1 MSTKTTFKRVALV
14 TVAALSFGLL
24 TSVTPA
30 SAASVSLNAVVGP
43 NGATSLTVVG
53 GNDSSTGA
61 IIRID
66 VAADSAT
73 PTTLGLQDGE
83 TITASVIGV
92 PTSVTAKTLAANGGS
107 LADTATATGSD
118 FVMLEVKPALVS
130 SGNVGTAAASTTAYN
145 SRGYE
150 VTSTRLGGGGDL
162 ESFTAQSRA
171 TANTNATDGQLGGY
185 GTQGASSNTYFQNVD
200 GRKETSASINT
211 VSYFV
216 AIHPRSTATVVD
228 QGAYTIQFQ
237 LTDANGAVRGT
248 KTVKIDFVS
257 TAARSDA
264 TLAVATSGT
273 FLAAA
278 ALATSDSTSATYAT
292 VTLRNRDGGLVR
304 MSDGTMPVGSGTNSL
319 SVKMQESTTAVPVY
333 TDTNT
338 AGTTRLNISDTGTLG
353 ADFGTSTQ
361 GVGTLVPGDGV
372 YGVQATNL
380 PFIKSSSTTGSVQLY
395 RIEAAFGN
403 APIQTAAVT
412 VFATSGAGTATAGNT
427 DALVTAAG
435 MSAADQLQKSNAASQ
450 SWTLPTTA
458 TTATVKFWIQTSSE
472 TPTPAAAITVTPT
485 WSGTYGTASV
495 SPATS
500 TTGTVYTTDALG
512 NISVTVTNSA
522 PVSGA
527 SVALVLTGG
536 AAFGAGTYTATLT
549 WAKAA
554 AAKVS
559 VSDPITGVYVKTGS
573 TNVTT
578 IKVTDQFG
586 AAVSG
591 QAVSVT
597 LGSTSANYSAT
608 TVIAPITTDA
618 SGIATYSLVGGA
630 TTATLDALSF
640 QCVPTACGTAAPM
653 TYNYVS
659 TVPEVATMSAY
670 HDLSWST
677 TAATLTPATGIYSSG
692 TTKLVIEDS
701 RNISKEQLAATD
713 TNTTN
718 DEVALRFYA
727 LASGSV
733 AATGAIV
740 KVTAGTN
747 GHILSSSG
755 LPVKSRDFIVNSTG
769 YTNNILVLATGPG
782 DVTFTATSGTV
793 TATAVLKVSDRS
805 SGGRNIKITSAAT
818 GAANGSGVPV
828 TVTVT
833 DRYGNPVS
841 NVALNVVASGVGSF
855 MGGAITNSFTTDA
868 SGSYTFLANT
878 VVSDGGVA
886 KYTATTGTSG
896 SFSDAA
902 GYVGAT
908 EVDATL
914 SAGNKSASVDITFA
928 AGASSTDVAQAATDA
943 AAEATD
949 AANAATDAAN
959 AAAEAADAATAAAQD
974 AADAVAA
981 LSTQVS
987 EMVNALKKQ
996 ITALT
1001 NLVIKIQKKVK
1012 A

>member
-1 MSTKTTFKRVALV
+1 MSTKTTFKRIALV
-14 TVAALSFGLL
+14 TVAALGFGLL
-24 TSVTPA
+24 SSVTYTA
-30 SAASVSLNAVVGP
+30 SAVSTGLVASVGP
-43 NGATSLTVVG
+43 NGQTSVTVVG
-53 GNDSSTGA
+53 GTNATTGVLIRLDVTNNDT
-61 IIRID
+61 
-66 VAADSAT
+66 AT
-73 PTTLGLQDGE
+73 PGLGLGE
-83 TITASVIGV
+83 SITASVTGV
-92 PTSVTAKTLAANGGS
+92 PTTVNASKTVANNGGAFTDSATSWSAAAGVNDLIMLETAGQTTGSLNTTAATAVSAPTNWTRLATSVAANGFYLDS
-107 LADTATATGSD
+107 QTG
-118 FVMLEVKPALVS
+118 LVS
-130 SGNVGTAAASTTAYN
+130 GTRMTMA
-145 SRGYE
+145 
-150 VTSTRLGGGGDL
+150 
-162 ESFTAQSRA
+162 RA
-171 TANTNATDGQLGGY
+171 
-185 GTQGASSNTYFQNVD
+185 VD
-200 GRKETSASINT
+200 GILGVHNDSMTNMDTNHELTAFNYTRSYYVT
-211 VSYFV
+211 V
-216 AIHPRSTATVVD
+216 HPRASATVID
-228 QGAYTIQFQ
+228 QGAYTISFQ
-237 LTDANGAVRGT
+237 LTDANGVLRST
-248 KTVKIDFVS
+248 KTVTVDFVS
-257 TAARSDA
+257 SALKADA
-264 TLAVATSGT
+264 VVALATQGT
-273 FLAAA
+273 FLANTAV
-278 ALATSDSTSATYAT
+278 ATYDSTAATWAKL
-292 VTLRNRDGGLVR
+292 TLTNRSGGLVR
-304 MSDGTMPVGSGTNSL
+304 TNTGAPAAPSVTLQSATTLAPTYVDSSATVTTSDNGTYGQDYGSNSLTSPGNGTNR
-319 SVKMQESTTAVPVY
+319 A
-333 TDTNT
+333 N
-338 AGTTRLNISDTGTLG
+338 
-353 ADFGTSTQ
+353 
-361 GVGTLVPGDGV
+361 DGV
-372 YGVQATNL
+372 YGVAFTAGAA
-380 PFIKSSSTTGSVQLY
+380 SSATTGLAYQLWAGY
-395 RIEAAFGN
+395 GNATIATAAF
-403 APIQTAAVT
+403 TT
-412 VFATSGAGTATAGNT
+412 FAQSGAGTATAANT

-435 MSAADQLQKSNAASQ
+435 MSAADQLKKDNAASQ
-450 SWTLPTTA
+450 TWTLPTTA
-458 TTATVKFWIQTSSE
+458 TTATVKFWIQTSSD
-472 TPTPAAAITVTPT
+472 TATPAAAITVTPT
-485 WSGTYGTASV
+485 WSGTFGTASV
-495 SPATS
+495 TPVTS

-559 VSDPITGVYVKTGS
+559 VSDPISGVYVKTGS

-608 TVIAPITTDA
+608 TTIAPITTDA
-618 SGIATYSLVGGA
+618 TGIATYSLVGGA
-630 TTATLDALSF
+630 TDKTLDTLTF
-640 QCVPTACGTAAPM
+640 QCVPTACGTAATM
-653 TYNYVS
+653 TYNYVA
-659 TVPEVATMSAY
+659 TVPAVATMSAY
-670 HDLSWST
+670 HDLTWATSAT
-677 TAATLTPATGIYSSG
+677 TLTPATGIYSSG
-692 TTKLVIEDS
+692 TTKLVIDDA
-701 RNISKEQLAATD
+701 RNISIALTSASD
-713 TNTTN
+713 GSTTN

-727 LASGSV
+727 LATGSV
-733 AATGAIV
+733 AATGAV
-740 KVTAGTN
+740 VTVTAGTN

-755 LPVKSRDFIVNSTG
+755 LPTKSRNFIVNSTG
-769 YTNNILVLATGPG
+769 YTDNILVLATGPG

-793 TATAVLKVSDRS
+793 TATAVLKVADRN

-818 GAANGSGVPV
+818 GAANGAGVPV
-828 TVTVT
+828 TVAVT

-841 NVALNVVASGVGSF
+841 GVALNVVASGVGSF

-886 KYTATTGTSG
+886 KFTATTGTSG

-914 SAGNKSASVDITFA
+914 TAGNKSASVEITFA
-928 AGASSTDVAQAATDA
+928 AGSSASDVAQAATDA

>member
-1 MSTKTTFKRVALV
+1 MSTKTTFKRIALV
-14 TVAALSFGLL
+14 TVAALGFGLL
-24 TSVTPA
+24 SSVAPA
-30 SAASVSLNAVVGP
+30 SAVAVSTGLNAVVGT

-53 GNDSSTGA
+53 SSPA
-61 IIRID
+61 ALIRLD
-66 VAADSAT
+66 VTSSETTSASVA
-73 PTTLGLQDGE
+73 PGLQLGE

-92 PTSVTAKTLAANGGS
+92 PTSVSAKTVVNNGGAF
-107 LADTATATGSD
+107 LDTATSWSAGVRPDLVMVEARGQTSGTIGALATSSISTGSD
-118 FVMLEVKPALVS
+118 WTKLPSFD
-130 SGNVGTAAASTTAYN
+130 GTASANNDSVAAGSIVLAADGLIGAVNTGYYNKDTVHETTLNLYTKSYYVA
-145 SRGYE
+145 
-150 VTSTRLGGGGDL
+150 V
-162 ESFTAQSRA
+162 APRA
-171 TANTNATDGQLGGY
+171 
-185 GTQGASSNTYFQNVD
+185 S
-200 GRKETSASINT
+200 
-211 VSYFV
+211 
-216 AIHPRSTATVVD
+216 ATVID

-237 LTDANGAVRGT
+237 LTDANGVVRAT

-257 TAARSDA
+257 SAAKSDA
-264 TLAVATSGT
+264 TLALSATGT
-273 FLAAA
+273 FVTSA
-278 ALATSDSTSATYAT
+278 ALEAYDTATQVAFAKL
-292 VTLRNRDGGLVR
+292 TLRNRDGGLVR
-304 MSDGTMPVGSGTNSL
+304 TAIGTNPIPSVRIQTATTAAPVFNDSSTVVAEDSGT
-319 SVKMQESTTAVPVY
+319 Y
-333 TDTNT
+333 GTDFG
-338 AGTTRLNISDTGTLG
+338 GTSATSPGNGTLQ
-353 ADFGTSTQ
+353 AA
-361 GVGTLVPGDGV
+361 DGV
-372 YGVQATNL
+372 YGLTIAALPSIAT
-380 PFIKSSSTTGSVQLY
+380 STTTGATRSYQWWAGY
-395 RIEAAFGN
+395 GN
-403 APIQTAAVT
+403 ATIVT
-412 VFATSGAGTATAGNT
+412 SALTIFATGGSGTGDAART

-435 MSAADQLQKSNAASQ
+435 MSPADQLTKPNSTAP
-450 SWTLPTTA
+450 SWTLPLTA
-458 TTATVKFWIQTSSE
+458 KTATVKFWIQNSTD
-472 TPTPAAAITVTPT
+472 TATPAAAITVTPT
-485 WSGTYGTASV
+485 WSGTFGTATV

-512 NISVTVTNSA
+512 NITVTVTNDA
-522 PVSGA
+522 PIDKA
-527 SVALVLTGG
+527 ALTLVLTGG
-536 AAFGAGTYTATLT
+536 EAFGAGKVTATLT

-554 AAKVS
+554 AAKIS
-559 VSDPITGVYVKTGS
+559 VSDPISGVYVKTGS

-578 IKVTDQFG
+578 VSVKDQFDK
-586 AAVSG
+586 AVAN
-591 QAVSVT
+591 QAITVA

-608 TVIAPITTDA
+608 TTIAPITTNA
-618 SGIATYSLVGGA
+618 SGVATYSLVGGA
-630 TTATLDALSF
+630 TDKTLDTLTF
-640 QCVPTACGTAAPM
+640 QCAPTACGTAATM

-659 TVPEVATMSAY
+659 TVPAVATMSAY
-670 HDLSWST
+670 HDLSWAT
-677 TAATLTPATGIYSSG
+677 TPATLTPATGIYSSG
-692 TTKLVIEDS
+692 TTKLVIDDA
-701 RNISKEQLAATD
+701 RNISLDLTGTD
-713 TNTTN
+713 GSTTN

-740 KVTAGTN
+740 TVTAGTN

-755 LPVKSRDFIVNSTG
+755 LPVKSRNFIVNSTG
-769 YTNNILVLATGPG
+769 YTNAILVLATGPG

-793 TATAVLKVSDRS
+793 TATATLKVADRS

-818 GAANGSGVPV
+818 GTANGSGVPV
-828 TVTVT
+828 TVAVT

-841 NVALNVVASGVGSF
+841 GVALNVVASGVGSF

-886 KYTATTGTSG
+886 KFTATTGTSG

-908 EVDATL
+908 EVDETL
-914 SAGNKSASVDITFA
+914 TAGNKSASVEITFA
-928 AGASSTDVAQAATDA
+928 AGASSIDVAQAATDA